1 MKSHRTEIAL
11 GLLLAVLF
19 ACFWAWQAPGARGR
33 LAATEVEEYIG
44 KMKGRLPATPE
55 REAEFL
61 ARLPAWG
68 NADDGKPV
76 YMLNV
81 MSYLPQLQPV
91 PGESSTDISPVE
103 SNRIYEAHVMPLAV
117 QLGAYPIVGGE
128 TSGIPMPGMRH
139 NDLTGADQAI
149 DRTDRVLVMRYP
161 SRRAFLELIS
171 DPRYLRWAPYKFAAL
186 ELALLPVTARAVI
199 PDLRWIVGWV
209 GLTALLA
216 TGWFL
221 AARRAASGKG
231 RELRPNRSLIRASRG
246 ENGAATCRANTR
258 QPKYRR
264 GPAPSRAPGSAA
276 SP

>member
-33 LAATEVEEYIG
+33 LTATEVEEYIG
-44 KMKGRLPATPE
+44 KMQGRLPATPE

-61 ARLPAWG
+61 ARLRAWG
-68 NADDGKPV
+68 NADDGKSV

-81 MSYLPQLQPV
+81 MSYFPQLQHV
-91 PGESSTDISPVE
+91 PGAEAIAVSPAE
-103 SNRIYEAHVMPLAV
+103 SNRIYEEHVMPLAV

-128 TSGIPMPGMRH
+128 TSGIPTPGMQDA
-139 NDLTGADQAI
+139 DLTGEDATI
-149 DRTDRVLVMRYP
+149 NRTDRVLVMRYP
-161 SRRAFLELIS
+161 NRRAFLELIS

-199 PDLRWIVGWV
+199 PDLRWILA
-209 GLTALLA
+209 GLCLAAWLA

-221 AARRAASGKG
+221 AARRAESGKG
-231 RELRPNRSLIRASRG
+231 
-246 ENGAATCRANTR
+246 
-258 QPKYRR
+258 
-264 GPAPSRAPGSAA
+264 
-276 SP
+276 

>member
-1 MKSHRTEIAL
+1 MKTYRTELVL
-11 GLLLAVLF
+11 GLVLAVFF
-19 ACFWAWQAPGARGR
+19 AAFWAWQTPGSRER
-33 LAATEVEEYIG
+33 LSATDVDAYIQRMQG
-44 KMKGRLPATPE
+44 KLPATPE
-55 REAEFL
+55 REAAFL
-61 ARLPAWG
+61 ARLRAWG

-81 MSYLPQLQPV
+81 MSYFQQVRHV
-91 PGESSTDISPVE
+91 PGSASIDISPAE
-103 SNRIYEAHVMPLAV
+103 SNRIYEDHVMPLAA
-117 QLGAYPIVGGE
+117 QLGAYPMIGGE

-139 NDLTGADQAI
+139 TDLTGADQAI

-216 TGWFL
+216 TGWFR
-221 AARRAASGKG
+221 AARRAASG
-231 RELRPNRSLIRASRG
+231 RG
-246 ENGAATCRANTR
+246 
-258 QPKYRR
+258 
-264 GPAPSRAPGSAA
+264 
-276 SP
+276 